1 MKRQTTT
8 DSSPTVITKKRRE
21 KKTMDC
27 FSYDDEL
34 EARRERLE
42 YGDFREEAD
51 EDFLYEQEKDRRLE
65 K

>member
-1 MKRQTTT
+1 
-8 DSSPTVITKKRRE
+8 
-21 KKTMDC
+21 MDC